1 MPITPIGEYQH
12 WNLTSKQC
20 TYHKQAGRQHCQSS
34 GIPRFL
40 PFQDH
45 QFQHGRPRCAAKR
58 SGFFCVFV
66 FGYST
71 YSNNAL
77 RSNQLDELICD
88 RALAIAL
95 GISLEVAKIA
105 NMAGLVG
112 WSTVCLS
119 EWIDC

>member
-1 MPITPIGEYQH
+1 MPITPIENISTGISQANSVH
-12 WNLTSKQC
+12 TTSRPAASIASLQ
-20 TYHKQAGRQHCQSS
+20 GFLGSS
-34 GIPRFL
+34 LSKIISSSMD
-40 PFQDH
+40 DH
-45 QFQHGRPRCAAKR
+45 GALQKDQ
-58 SGFFCVFV
+58 FFCLFV

-77 RSNQLDELICD
+77 RSNQLDELIRD
-88 RALAIAL
+88 RGLAIAL

-105 NMAGLVG
+105 HMAGLVG